1 LVTWIRKHDNR
12 LLSHA
17 SSLLVCGLLAGIVVA
32 AAAFPAVA
40 VSGLAAKAGADTFDS
55 LPDNLDVL
63 PAPQISYVY
72 ASDAKTLLAMLYD
85 ENRRDVPLATVAT
98 VMQQAIVASEDS
110 RFFEHHG
117 VDIKGVARAFVAN
130 QQSSGVSQGASTLTM
145 QYVRQAIAYSA
156 RTPQQVIDATEQT
169 PARKLR
175 EMKYA
180 LALEKK
186 FSKQQILERYLN
198 IASFGH
204 QAYGIFAASQVYFCK
219 EPKDL
224 TLPEAALLAGLV
236 KAPSAFDPATETGRP
251 RALER
256 REYVLDQMVKLGY
269 ISQAQADEAKKA
281 EMKIVGKY
289 TPEGC
294 SAVLRPEL
302 GAGHFCD
309 FLRRWWLEQP
319 AFGADAYERAGRLN
333 SGGYTIISSL
343 DIKTQL
349 GAKKN
354 VEEQIKTGDYRA
366 LMVAAI
372 EPGSGRVQALATNRV
387 FSNDQANNG
396 NNTAGKKDPSG
407 NPLKGNFPNTTIPL
421 LTGGGDVVGY
431 QAGSTFKIFTMVAAL
446 ERGLPLDYTIN
457 AISPYPTK
465 YPVDRGS
472 DAACPGTQF
481 YCPVNANPGSM
492 NGINN
497 MWRGFGRSVNTYW
510 VPLQERIGAEN
521 AVDVAKRLGI
531 KFRAHGTPQNPA
543 DYEFANNPQLAHS
556 WGPFTLGVTA
566 VTPLELANAYA
577 TLAADGTFCE
587 PTPVIEIKGL
597 DGSKLDAANPHC
609 SKDPVVAPD
618 VARAAVDA
626 ARCPLGDQS
635 VFGKC
640 EGGTASYVKG
650 IVGRQVAGKTG
661 TTDHDWT
668 ATMVAMTKQLAVAGM
683 LVDPDNPHP
692 PKRMTHPEVNTA
704 VAKTLRD
711 GMAGKPNVI
720 PFTAPSRDIAFGKRV
735 GIPDVKCQPI
745 DAAKAKLKAAGFEVD
760 VAPTPVPSE
769 CPPGTVGKTDP
780 EGATVRGGI
789 VVLYASSGP
798 GNPAPVPPGPG
809 PGPGPGPVPPWC
821 KINPKLCHPRTT

>member
-1 LVTWIRKHDNR
+1 
-12 LLSHA
+12 
-17 SSLLVCGLLAGIVVA
+17 
-32 AAAFPAVA
+32 
-40 VSGLAAKAGADTFDS
+40 
-55 LPDNLDVL
+55 
-63 PAPQISYVY
+63 
-72 ASDAKTLLAMLYD
+72 
-85 ENRRDVPLATVAT
+85 
-98 VMQQAIVASEDS
+98 
-110 RFFEHHG
+110 
-117 VDIKGVARAFVAN
+117 
-130 QQSSGVSQGASTLTM
+130 
-145 QYVRQAIAYSA
+145 
-156 RTPQQVIDATEQT
+156 
-169 PARKLR
+169 
-175 EMKYA
+175 
-180 LALEKK
+180 
-186 FSKQQILERYLN
+186 
-198 IASFGH
+198 
-204 QAYGIFAASQVYFCK
+204 
-219 EPKDL
+219 
-224 TLPEAALLAGLV
+224 
-236 KAPSAFDPATETGRP
+236 
-251 RALER
+251 
-256 REYVLDQMVKLGY
+256 
-269 ISQAQADEAKKA
+269 
-281 EMKIVGKY
+281 
-289 TPEGC
+289 
-294 SAVLRPEL
+294 
-302 GAGHFCD
+302 
-309 FLRRWWLEQP
+309 
-319 AFGADAYERAGRLN
+319 
-333 SGGYTIISSL
+333 
-343 DIKTQL
+343 
-349 GAKKN
+349 
-354 VEEQIKTGDYRA
+354 
-366 LMVAAI
+366 
-372 EPGSGRVQALATNRV
+372 
-387 FSNDQANNG
+387 
-396 NNTAGKKDPSG
+396 
-407 NPLKGNFPNTTIPL
+407 
-421 LTGGGDVVGY
+421 
-431 QAGSTFKIFTMVAAL
+431 MVAAL

-472 DAACPGTQF
+472 DAGCPGTQF

-668 ATMVAMTKQLAVAGM
+668 ATTVAM
-683 LVDPDNPHP
+683 
-692 PKRMTHPEVNTA
+692 
-704 VAKTLRD
+704 TLRD

-760 VAPTPVPSE
+760 VAPTPVP
-769 CPPGTVGKTDP
+769 
-780 EGATVRGGI
+780 
-789 VVLYASSGP
+789 
-798 GNPAPVPPGPG
+798 
-809 PGPGPGPVPPWC
+809 
-821 KINPKLCHPRTT
+821 

>member
-1 LVTWIRKHDNR
+1 MRPRWFRERVTGMRKREHHP
-12 LLSHA
+12 LSSA
-17 SSLLVCGLLAGIVVA
+17 VSLIVCGLLAGVVVA
-32 AAAFPAVA
+32 AVAFPAVA
-40 VSGLAAKAGADTFDS
+40 MSGLGMKAAAESFDKLPADI
-55 LPDNLDVL
+55 DVA

-72 ASDAKTLLAMLYD
+72 ASDATTLLAMLYD
-85 ENRRDVPLATVAT
+85 ENRRDVKLTSVAT
-98 VMQQAIVASEDS
+98 VMQQAIIASEDS

-130 QQSSGVSQGASTLTM
+130 QQSNEMQGASTLTL
-145 QYVRQAIAYSA
+145 QYVRLAISYSA

-180 LALEKK
+180 IALEKK
-186 FSKQQILERYLN
+186 ISKQEILERYLN

-204 QAYGIFAASQVYFCK
+204 QAYGIFAASQVYFGK

-251 RALER
+251 RPLER

-446 ERGLPLDYTIN
+446 ERGLDR
-457 AISPYPTK
+457 AHR
-465 YPVDRGS
+465 DRG
-472 DAACPGTQF
+472 GQ
-481 YCPVNANPGSM
+481 
-492 NGINN
+492 
-497 MWRGFGRSVNTYW
+497 RG
-510 VPLQERIGAEN
+510 
-521 AVDVAKRLGI
+521 
-531 KFRAHGTPQNPA
+531 
-543 DYEFANNPQLAHS
+543 
-556 WGPFTLGVTA
+556 GPWSG
-566 VTPLELANAYA
+566 
-577 TLAADGTFCE
+577 
-587 PTPVIEIKGL
+587 
-597 DGSKLDAANPHC
+597 
-609 SKDPVVAPD
+609 
-618 VARAAVDA
+618 RAA
-626 ARCPLGDQS
+626 
-635 VFGKC
+635 
-640 EGGTASYVKG
+640 
-650 IVGRQVAGKTG
+650 
-661 TTDHDWT
+661 
-668 ATMVAMTKQLAVAGM
+668 
-683 LVDPDNPHP
+683 
-692 PKRMTHPEVNTA
+692 
-704 VAKTLRD
+704 
-711 GMAGKPNVI
+711 
-720 PFTAPSRDIAFGKRV
+720 
-735 GIPDVKCQPI
+735 
-745 DAAKAKLKAAGFEVD
+745 
-760 VAPTPVPSE
+760 
-769 CPPGTVGKTDP
+769 
-780 EGATVRGGI
+780 
-789 VVLYASSGP
+789 
-798 GNPAPVPPGPG
+798 
-809 PGPGPGPVPPWC
+809 
-821 KINPKLCHPRTT
+821 